1 MESSSAASDASFLLL
16 TDAGITMSEL
26 CTRFLSD
33 ESSFYVDFHHAK
45 GDEQATISRW
55 RTHRPLGRVRELQFI
70 TALKV
75 RFRVQGLL
83 DQILGDH

>member
-1 MESSSAASDASFLLL
+1 MLPG
-16 TDAGITMSEL
+16 AGITMQEL
-26 CTRFLSD
+26 CSRFLSD
-33 ESSFYVDFHHAK
+33 DSSFYVDFHHAK

-75 RFRVQGLL
+75 RFRVSV
-83 DQILGDH
+83 